1 MMNKYVRL
9 LIAGILL
16 PVSIVLFV
24 KGLVSV
30 GVVLVLISLL
40 FVLLHFKNEK
50 NLLAFYFVRKNK
62 FEKAGKVLN
71 RVKNPERMIKSQEAY
86 FYYLSGLMESQQHNN
101 SKAEKLF
108 KKALKTGLRTDTD
121 QAVSKLNLSGIYL
134 SQRNKKLSKYYL
146 QEAKKQDKRKM
157 LTAQVREIENMMKR
171 V

>member
-1 MMNKYVRL
+1 MNKYVRL